1 MTMATSGETGDSI
14 SILSRVFFSN
24 NPVSRS
30 FWAEINKSIM
40 PVSFAEAGFSSSD
53 MCCST
58 VYEGNRKFRAND
70 IDKYCAALVEKC
82 RKNFSE
88 WLFIVTFE

>member
-1 MTMATSGETGDSI
+1 
-14 SILSRVFFSN
+14 
-24 NPVSRS
+24 
-30 FWAEINKSIM
+30 M
-40 PVSFAEAGFSSSD
+40 PVPFTEAGFSASD

-58 VYEGNRKFRAND
+58 VSEGNRKIRAND

>member
-1 MTMATSGETGDSI
+1 MEKLETLSQYFRASSFQI
-14 SILSRVFFSN
+14 ILFLAH
-24 NPVSRS
+24 

-40 PVSFAEAGFSSSD
+40 PVSFTGAGFSSSD

-58 VYEGNRKFRAND
+58 VYEGNRKFSAND

-88 WLFIVTFE
+88 WLFIVTFD